1 MYMIIIIKMEI
12 LVNKNSKKSK
22 SGVKLIKPFACYVN
36 IFLRKY
42 FKFFINVYN
51 VCFICYYSK
60 IMKKTLLA
68 PSLLSAD
75 FSDLASAVK
84 KIENDG
90 GSIVHIDVM
99 DGAFVPQ
106 ISYGQPI
113 IKSIRKL
120 TSLPFDVHLM
130 VEKPELMVDSFADSG
145 ADWITFHYESTVHI
159 DRLIHHIHDLG
170 KKCGISIV
178 PSTPVSLLSEILPL
192 VDLVLVMS
200 VNPGFGGQSF
210 IPYSMQKIADLKKIR
225 EERGLSFKISVDG
238 GINEKNCSEVA
249 AAGADILVS
258 GSSFFSGKLK
268 WESALE

>member
-1 MYMIIIIKMEI
+1 
-12 LVNKNSKKSK
+12 
-22 SGVKLIKPFACYVN
+22 
-36 IFLRKY
+36 
-42 FKFFINVYN
+42 
-51 VCFICYYSK
+51 
-60 IMKKTLLA
+60 MKKTLLA

-75 FSDLASAVK
+75 FSDLSGAIK

-99 DGAFVPQ
+99 DGQFVPQ
-106 ISYGQPI
+106 ITYGQPV

-120 TSLPFDVHLM
+120 TDLPFDVHLM
-130 VEKPELMVDSFADSG
+130 VEKPELMVDSFAEAG

-159 DRLIHHIHDLG
+159 DRLANHIHDLG

-178 PSTPVSLLSEILPL
+178 PSTPVSFLSQILHL

-210 IPYSMQKIADLKKIR
+210 IPYTLDKISELKKFR
-225 EERGLSFKISVDG
+225 EENGLDFKISVDG
-238 GINEKNCSEVA
+238 GVNEKNFAEIA
-249 AAGADILVS
+249 DAGADILVS

-268 WESALE
+268 WER